1 MKTFM
6 KALSVLLLVPF
17 FLQAQSDEDAL
28 RYSQLSFGGT
38 ARFMG
43 LSGAFGALGGDFGSL
58 SGNPAGIGLY
68 RTSEFSLTPA
78 VTGSH
83 VEANFLGN
91 VSSGQAYPFNI
102 ASGGIVISGDLT
114 KKNPNNLWKRIN
126 FGFGANR
133 LNDFNSE
140 TYFTGYNNSNS
151 LVDYYVEQANQ
162 GGGTAPSQITSAYPF
177 GAGLFY
183 QAYLINPDISDS
195 NTYTTAIDQGNIQQS
210 GYLSQSGNITE
221 YLFSL
226 GSNYN
231 DHLLLGMSVGMP
243 AIHYN
248 LAGSHSETDINNMHS
263 DFNNF
268 MFRNYL
274 TTNGNGFN
282 AKFGATYIFNDYLR
296 VGAAIHTPTYYWMHD
311 DYSATIH
318 SDLNSVGGID
328 WSSPQGSYN
337 YDLVTPWRAIG
348 SIAAYY
354 KKYGFIS
361 LDYEL
366 VDYGAM
372 SYHFKKNVSVDE
384 KAIESSLN
392 QTINKKYGMASNV
405 RLGAE
410 LAYDMFRL
418 RGGAAYYGSPF
429 QANIATGN
437 NDFSSWSFSGGAGIR
452 GKHAFFDAAYVRT
465 KSNQFYQPYTLADQA
480 VPGVALNK
488 VSNNFVA
495 TLGLKF

>member
-6 KALSVLLLVPF
+6 KALSVLLLVPV

-28 RYSQLSFGGT
+28 RYSQLTFGGT

-58 SGNPAGIGLY
+58 SSNPAGIGLY
-68 RTSEFSLTPA
+68 RNSEFSLTPA
-78 VTGSH
+78 VTGNRMES
-83 VEANFLGN
+83 NFLGN
-91 VSSGQAYPFNI
+91 VSTGEAYPFNI
-102 ASGGIVISGDLT
+102 ASGGIVFSSDLT
-114 KKNPNNLWKRIN
+114 RKNPNNLWKRLN

-140 TYFTGYNNSNS
+140 TYFSGYNNSNS
-151 LVDYYVEQANQ
+151 LTDYYAEQANQ
-162 GGGTAPSQITSAYPF
+162 GGGIAPSQITSGYPF

-195 NTYTTAIDQGNIQQS
+195 NLYTTVIEQGNIQQS

-221 YLFSL
+221 YLFSI

-231 DHLLLGMSVGMP
+231 DRLLLGMSVGMP
-243 AIHYN
+243 AIHYHSASN
-248 LAGSHSETDINNMHS
+248 FSETDANNAHS
-263 DFNNF
+263 DFNDF
-268 MFRNYL
+268 TFRNYL

-282 AKFGATYIFNDYLR
+282 AKFGATYIFNDYVR

-328 WSSPQGSYN
+328 YPSPFGSYN

-366 VDYGAM
+366 VDYSAM
-372 SYHFKKNVSVDE
+372 SYHFKRSVSVDE

-392 QTINKKYGMASNV
+392 QTINQKYGMASNV

-410 LAYDMFRL
+410 FAYDMFRL

-429 QANIATGN
+429 QSGAATDD
-437 NDFSSWSFSGGAGIR
+437 NDFSRWSFSGGAGIR

-465 KSNQFYQPYTLADQA
+465 TSDEFYQPYTLASQT
-480 VPGVALNK
+480 VPGVTLNK
-488 VSNNFVA
+488 VTNNFIA
-495 TLGLKF
+495 TVGLKF